1 MVGCESIGIGA
12 MPRGT
17 PEQARPHDFGWRRR
31 ALGFSLQRRRRPLRR
46 QGKSSLKQDNIFE
59 KWERTRV
66 RHSHKHP
73 PVINVNQALA
83 DKLTPGQRIADALAL
98 VMGSW
103 TFIIV
108 QSTILAI
115 WITLNVIAW
124 IRHWDPYPFILLNLA
139 LSFQAAYAAPIIM
152 MSQNRQAAKDRL
164 MAEQDYMVNTKAEEE
179 VKSIM
184 LHLEQQDE
192 AMIDIL
198 RKLEEQHEAL
208 LGRFAALRADPGG
221 NSVPA

>member
-1 MVGCESIGIGA
+1 V
-12 MPRGT
+12 
-17 PEQARPHDFGWRRR
+17 
-31 ALGFSLQRRRRPLRR
+31 
-46 QGKSSLKQDNIFE
+46 KQDNIFE

-66 RHSHKHP
+66 RHTHKHP

-83 DKLTPGQRIADALAL
+83 DKLTPGQRIADSLAQ

-115 WITLNVIAW
+115 WIVLNVIAW
-124 IRHWDPYPFILLNLA
+124 MRHWDPYPFILLNLA

-152 MSQNRQAAKDRL
+152 MSQNRQATKDRL
-164 MAEQDYMVNTKAEEE
+164 MAEQDYLVNTKAEEE

-208 LGRFAALRADPGG
+208 IGRFTALGIERGG
-221 NSVPA
+221 NAAPA

>member
-1 MVGCESIGIGA
+1 MRATS
-12 MPRGT
+12 RG
-17 PEQARPHDFGWRRR
+17 RLCRG
-31 ALGFSLQRRRRPLRR
+31 LGFSVTTEAARAADMGESRVTQN
-46 QGKSSLKQDNIFE
+46 SIFE
-59 KWERTRV
+59 KWERNRI

-83 DKLTPGQRIADALAL
+83 EGQTRGQRIADALAL
-98 VMGSW
+98 MMGSW

-108 QSTILAI
+108 QSTMLAI
-115 WITLNVIAW
+115 WITLNAIAW

-179 VKSIM
+179 VKAIM
-184 LHLEQQDE
+184 RHLEQQDE

-198 RKLEEQHEAL
+198 RKLEDQHEVL
-208 LGRFAALRADPGG
+208 LGRFMALHGELGEKP
-221 NSVPA
+221 SPV